1 MMRIF
6 VGAIIIVAIVVGV
19 LALSLDPDKLVK
31 LIIFRNFFDVTMP
44 ILGFGALV
52 KYLCSG
58 CTKSCDCHGSGYRK

>member
-6 VGAIIIVAIVVGV
+6 VAAIIVVAVVVGV

-44 ILGFGALV
+44 ILGFGALI

-58 CTKSCDCHGSGYRK
+58 CSKCSDCHGGGYRK